1 MTLAVLAFLLAAQQP
16 AVSDTDAL
24 RHGRLAA
31 APAVWR
37 VDFSIRAEGTFPRVT
52 GDEVVGADTIAK
64 MDIGFGSATAVSA
77 DGYLLTN
84 RHVVDPG
91 EVAEDACTKLRETYR
106 EPVMKALRVEYLFTD
121 LGGTPVHGRAEVRPQ
136 EADAD
141 ICANTGA
148 ITWTTDDV
156 FPMRIVKLDAVA
168 DLALV
173 KLGVQGIPFLAFAD
187 TEAKF
192 PDPVTS
198 FGYNEH
204 WKLMAAGG
212 MFHTACEQVTVDT
225 EKKLEDVVVKQA
237 MNLAHVRAPMRQG
250 MSGGPLILGER
261 LAGINAVVQMACSE
275 CDEEDCDDT
284 GEDGWVVPGAY
295 ARDWFLWATGKAAK
309 PPEVCTPVPDG
320 PPSSPSFDPFARK
333 EKR

>member
-1 MTLAVLAFLLAAQQP
+1 MVTAVLAVLLAAAP
-16 AVSDTDAL
+16 EVTVSDAL
-24 RHGRLAA
+24 RRDRLAA

-37 VDFSIRAEGTFPRVT
+37 VDFSIRAEGAFPRVV
-52 GDEVVGADTIAK
+52 GDETVGTDTIAK
-64 MDIGFGSATAVSA
+64 SDIGFGSATAVSA

-91 EVAEDACTKLRETYR
+91 EVAEDACTKLREEYR
-106 EPVMKALRVEYLFTD
+106 DPVVRALRVEYVFTD

-148 ITWTTDDV
+148 VTWTTVDV

-192 PDPVTS
+192 PDSVTS
-198 FGYNEH
+198 FGYDEH
-204 WKLMAAGG
+204 GKLLAAGG
-212 MFHTACEQVTVDT
+212 MFHTACEQVSVDT
-225 EKKLEDVVVKQA
+225 EKKREDIVVKQA

-250 MSGGPLILGER
+250 MSGGPLVLGDR
-261 LAGINAVVQMACSE
+261 IAGINAVVQMVCSE
-275 CDEEDCDDT
+275 CDEENCEDT

-295 ARDWFLWATGKAAK
+295 ARDWFLWATDRAGK

-320 PPSSPSFDPFARK
+320 PPPFNPLGRPHTP
-333 EKR
+333 